1 MAKQRAVFID
11 TSVLVNLLKVPGKNQ
26 QALKAAQ
33 DFMALQEDSGVQFVL
48 PVTAVIETGNHIAQL
63 ANGDTRRKI
72 AETFGEV
79 LELVTKS
86 ESPWVLHDFEWGEAF
101 LDSFLNGAG
110 TGQPWPELAQA
121 RLGGGDLSI
130 LVEAEMYRARLGID
144 YEIWTYDDGLRSYA
158 PALTL

>member
-72 AETFGEV
+72 AEAFGKM

-86 ESPWVLHDFEWGEAF
+86 ESPWGV
-101 LDSFLNGAG
+101 
-110 TGQPWPELAQA
+110 A
-121 RLGGGDLSI
+121 RF
-130 LVEAEMYRARLGID
+130 
-144 YEIWTYDDGLRSYA
+144 
-158 PALTL
+158 